1 MNGKI
6 SVEFFTGSRDA
17 GEDKVMRA
25 VRAAYT
31 VLPMIEKYGTTIE
44 VVKIEFTYQGHDQ
57 HNGKPYGGKGPDFVF
72 HCRDNANTQFS
83 CAVGWKSTKSWSHDP
98 TVEEMV
104 KELRIQVSASVEQHL
119 KRAIEC
125 LGGKF
130 VKNKAV

>member
-17 GEDKVMRA
+17 GEDKVMKA
-25 VRAAYT
+25 VRAAYI

-57 HNGKPYGGKGPDFVF
+57 HKGKPYGGKGPNFNF

-83 CAVGWKSTKSWSHDP
+83 CSISWLSIEDWDSDP
-98 TVEEMV
+98 TVEAMV
-104 KELRIQVSASVEQHL
+104 KALNIEVSASIEKHL
-119 KRAIEC
+119 KKAIER

-130 VKNKAV
+130 VKSKFA